1 MLMIVSGDDSLAST
15 EGNEAA
21 DVKTKRIFVT
31 GNVPT
36 CISSQLLFIHHFCA
50 LSLKLRM
57 LSQSELFALFD
68 I

>member
-31 GNVPT
+31 GNVPYMHF
-36 CISSQLLFIHHFCA
+36 SSFVVHPSFLCPFF
-50 LSLKLRM
+50 
-57 LSQSELFALFD
+57 ET
-68 I
+68 